1 MNAEIHLALVA
12 FLHILPMFRHLTRRT
27 GQHNLTRRASS
38 VKNVLGVIYD
48 VSVYQEVLI
57 SPQVLV
63 AEAKKIS
70 SVLGARELPS
80 TDASFSFVAPRY
92 PASTSTSPTVDGLS
106 TYRALTP
113 YTYGGRSTPESMSG
127 YTSEGNTDEDMDSYP
142 IFGGQDRAVL
152 AQRTRRDVAA
162 DLGARMGYSLPPE
175 VVPDPQ
181 ISGAMVQFIIS
192 QYELAFS
199 HPSKLHIDL
208 IRGRFLE
215 QIMSSKI
222 TRWSRYAGAQ
232 VLCALRQRGKNAEI
246 GQFAP
251 LIDQLGQLS
260 INSRNDV
267 NLADMTERLSAA
279 FE

>member
-1 MNAEIHLALVA
+1 MDAEIHLALVA
-12 FLHILPMFRHLTRRT
+12 FLRILLMFHHLTWKT
-27 GQHNLTRRASS
+27 GHHNLARRASS
-38 VKNVLGVIYD
+38 LKCLRMIHDVI
-48 VSVYQEVLI
+48 LI

-63 AEAKKIS
+63 DEAAKKVNPI
-70 SVLGARELPS
+70 LGARELPS
-80 TDASFSFVAPRY
+80 TDASPSSAVPQY
-92 PASTSTSPTVDGLS
+92 PAGTSASLTSDDLS
-106 TYRALTP
+106 MYRALTP

-127 YTSEGNTDEDMDSYP
+127 YASEANTDEDMDSYP
-142 IFGGQDRAVL
+142 IFAAQDRAVL
-152 AQRTRRDVAA
+152 AQRTRSNIVA
-162 DLGARMGYSLPPE
+162 DLETHMGYSLPPKF
-175 VVPDPQ
+175 VPDPQ

-208 IRGRFLE
+208 VRGRFLE

-232 VLCALRQRGKNAEI
+232 VLCALRQGGKNAEI

-267 NLADMTERLSAA
+267 SLADMTERLSAA